1 MNKNT
6 DNNGRVGDLMRI
18 YENRWKYLFF
28 TMMNTIIFLSGN
40 VLNKKLNG
48 YKVYPS
54 DISFSLIFGILYGL
68 ILAHLIISFFDQQK
82 ETEELDFEVQAS
94 LEQLEAF
101 NEELLAQNDELES
114 FAHIISNKEK
124 ELREIINLSPIHIY
138 LKDLD
143 GKYLLC
149 NKAHAEF
156 IGEPIRG
163 IEGKK
168 QEEFSV
174 FEKNKINDKQLLDEE
189 VVNVDEINEYIEK
202 VNINEKD
209 QFFKINKIPVELTHH
224 SKEILVVAQEITD
237 LVNMQNEIDLKN
249 KKLIEDNEELIR
261 LNNETNRLANDFEKI
276 IRLITGVI
284 EDASDEEYLE
294 NIFDLTLNL
303 MNRSKKGVIYYYDN
317 GVLKL
322 VKAKGVHKSVADE
335 YLKSYSPDISVEKN
349 EVKYIKN
356 DDSEAFN
363 KFLCIGFY
371 YGEKQIGGMCL
382 ESTLSSKLFTRED
395 IRLFKSIGILVNNY
409 YMNRKILEVQQTI
422 QNSIIISLVKMLEL
436 FDEYTKGHSENVAD
450 LSMKLALEMGVKDT
464 SAAYWAGMV
473 HDIGKIL
480 VDRQI
485 LNKKGKLSFKEYE
498 NIKMHPY
505 WGYQVLNRSEELK
518 DIAKYVLYHHERYD
532 GMGYPEGLVAEE
544 IPLISQIITVV
555 DSFHTMRSRRAYK
568 EPMTIQETI
577 QELKYQKGR
586 QFSPKVVDCFINR
599 ILIQEE
605 ILEKKEIK

>member
-1 MNKNT
+1 
-6 DNNGRVGDLMRI
+6 RVGDLMKI

-28 TMMNTIIFLSGN
+28 TLMNTIIFLSGN

-54 DISFSLIFGILYGL
+54 DISFSLVFGVLYGL

-94 LEQLEAF
+94 LHQLEAF

-138 LKDLD
+138 LKDLE

-156 IGEPIRG
+156 IGEPIQG
-163 IEGKK
+163 IEGKS
-168 QEEFSV
+168 QGEFSV
-174 FEKNKINDKQLLDEE
+174 FEKGKIDDYQL
-189 VVNVDEINEYIEK
+189 VDEKIISGNETNEYIEK
-202 VNINEKD
+202 INNGEID
-209 QFFKINKIPVELTHH
+209 QYFKINKIPVELTHH

-249 KKLIEDNEELIR
+249 KKLLEDNEELIR

-284 EDASDEEYLE
+284 DDVSDEEYLK
-294 NIFDLTLNL
+294 NIFALTLNL
-303 MNRSKKGVIYYYDN
+303 MSRSKKGIIYLFDQ
-317 GVLKL
+317 GIFKL
-322 VKAKGVHKSVADE
+322 VQAEGVHKSVADA
-335 YLKSYSPDISVEKN
+335 YLKSYAPDLSVGKN
-349 EVKYIKN
+349 EVRYIENKG
-356 DDSEAFN
+356 SEAFN

-371 YGEKQIGGMCL
+371 YGEKQIGGMSL
-382 ESTLSSKLFTRED
+382 ESTLESKIFTEED

-436 FDEYTKGHSENVAD
+436 FDEYTKGHSESVAD
-450 LSMKLALEMGVKDT
+450 LSMKLASEMGVKDT

-480 VDRQI
+480 VDRKI
-485 LNKKGKLSFKEYE
+485 LNKKGGLTFEEYE

-532 GMGYPEGLVAEE
+532 GMGYPEGLVGEE

-568 EPMTIQETI
+568 EPMTIKETI
-577 QELKYQKGR
+577 HELKDQKGR
-586 QFSPKVVDCFINR
+586 QFSPMVVDVFINK
-599 ILIQEE
+599 ILVQEE
-605 ILEKKEIK
+605 ILEINEIQ

>member
-1 MNKNT
+1 M
-6 DNNGRVGDLMRI
+6 I
-18 YENRWKYLFF
+18 
-28 TMMNTIIFLSGN
+28 NTIIFLSGN

-48 YKVYPS
+48 YRVYPS
-54 DISFSLIFGILYGL
+54 DISFALIFGILYGL

-94 LEQLEAF
+94 LQQLEAF

-138 LKDLD
+138 LKDSE

-156 IGEPIRG
+156 IGESIHT
-163 IEGKK
+163 IEGKN
-168 QEEFSV
+168 QSEFSV
-174 FEKNKINDKQLLDEE
+174 FEKEKINDYQLLDETIIKK
-189 VVNVDEINEYIEK
+189 NKMGEYIER
-202 VNINEKD
+202 INKDETD

-249 KKLIEDNEELIR
+249 KKLVEDNEELIR

-284 EDASDEEYLE
+284 EETSDEEYLI

-303 MNRSKKGVIYYYDN
+303 MNRSKKGVIYYYEN
-317 GVLKL
+317 GILKL
-322 VKAKGVHKSVADE
+322 VKSTGVHQSVADE
-335 YLKSYSPDISVEKN
+335 YLKSYAPDLSVGKN
-349 EVKYIKN
+349 EVKYIEN
-356 DDSEAFN
+356 NGSEAFN

-382 ESTLSSKLFTRED
+382 ESSLRSKLFTKED

-409 YMNRKILEVQQTI
+409 YMNRKILEVHQTI

-436 FDEYTKGHSENVAD
+436 FDEYTKGHSESVAD
-450 LSMKLALEMGVKDT
+450 LSMKLASEMGVEDV

-480 VDRQI
+480 VDRKI
-485 LNKKGKLSFKEYE
+485 LNKKGKLSFNEYE

-518 DIAKYVLYHHERYD
+518 DIAKYVLYHHERFD
-532 GMGYPEGLVAEE
+532 GMGYPEGLVGDE
-544 IPLISQIITVV
+544 IPIISQIITVV

-577 QELKYQKGR
+577 DELKQQKGG
-586 QFSPKVVDCFINR
+586 QFAPAVVDVFINK
-599 ILIQEE
+599 ILVQEE
-605 ILEKKEIK
+605 ILEINEIQ

>member
-1 MNKNT
+1 MK
-6 DNNGRVGDLMRI
+6 I
-18 YENRWKYLFF
+18 YDNRWKYFFF
-28 TMMNTIIFLSGN
+28 TVMNTIIFLSGN

-54 DISFSLIFGILYGL
+54 DISFALIFGILYGF

-94 LEQLEAF
+94 LRQLEAF

-156 IGEPIRG
+156 IGESIHV
-163 IEGKK
+163 IEGKN
-168 QEEFSV
+168 QREFSI
-174 FEKNKINDKQLLDEE
+174 FRKEKLNDYQLLDEKTVKANE
-189 VVNVDEINEYIEK
+189 TNEYIERI
-202 VNINEKD
+202 NIDRKD
-209 QFFKINKIPVELTHH
+209 QFFKINKIPVELTRH

-237 LVNMQNEIDLKN
+237 LVDMQNEIDSKN
-249 KKLIEDNEELIR
+249 KKLIEDNEELVR

-284 EDASDEEYLE
+284 EEASDEEYLE

-303 MNRSKKGVIYYYDN
+303 MNRSEKGVIYLYDK
-317 GVLKL
+317 GLFQL
-322 VKAKGVHKSVADE
+322 VKAKGVHESVANK
-335 YLKSYSPDISVEKN
+335 YLQSYSGDLSVAKN
-349 EVKYIKN
+349 EVKYIQNKG
-356 DDSEAFN
+356 SEAFN

-371 YGEKQIGGMCL
+371 YGGNQIGGMCL
-382 ESTLSSKLFTRED
+382 ESTLASKHFTKED

-409 YMNRKILEVQQTI
+409 YMNQKILEVQQTI

-450 LSMKLALEMGVKDT
+450 LSMKLASEMGVKDT

-480 VDRQI
+480 VDRKI
-485 LNKKGKLSFKEYE
+485 LNKKGKLTFTEYE

-505 WGYQVLNRSEELK
+505 WGYQVLNPSEELK
-518 DIAKYVLYHHERYD
+518 DIATYVLYHHERFD
-532 GMGYPEGLVAEE
+532 GMGYPEGLVADE

-568 EPMTIQETI
+568 EPMTIKETI
-577 QELKYQKGR
+577 QELKDQKGK
-586 QFSPKVVDCFINR
+586 QFSPKVVDCFINK
-599 ILIQEE
+599 ILVQEE
-605 ILEKKEIK
+605 ILEVSEIK

>member
-1 MNKNT
+1 MRKIT
-6 DNNGRVGDLMRI
+6 DTLNRVGDLMKI

-28 TMMNTIIFLSGN
+28 TLMNTIIFLSGN

-54 DISFSLIFGILYGL
+54 DISFSLVFGVLYGL

-94 LEQLEAF
+94 LHQLEAF

-138 LKDLD
+138 LKDLE

-156 IGEPIRG
+156 IGEPIQG
-163 IEGKK
+163 IEGKS
-168 QEEFSV
+168 QGEFSV
-174 FEKNKINDKQLLDEE
+174 FEKGKIDDYQL
-189 VVNVDEINEYIEK
+189 VDEKIISGNETNEYIEK
-202 VNINEKD
+202 INNGEID
-209 QFFKINKIPVELTHH
+209 QYFKINKIPVELTHH

-249 KKLIEDNEELIR
+249 KKLLEDNEELIR

-284 EDASDEEYLE
+284 DDVSDEEYLK
-294 NIFDLTLNL
+294 NIFALTLNL
-303 MNRSKKGVIYYYDN
+303 MSRSKKGIIYLFDQ
-317 GVLKL
+317 GIFKL
-322 VKAKGVHKSVADE
+322 VQAEGVHKSVADA
-335 YLKSYSPDISVEKN
+335 YLKSYAPDLSVGKN
-349 EVKYIKN
+349 EVRYIENKG
-356 DDSEAFN
+356 SEAFN

-371 YGEKQIGGMCL
+371 YGEKQIGGMSL
-382 ESTLSSKLFTRED
+382 ESTLESKIFTEED

-436 FDEYTKGHSENVAD
+436 FDEYTKGHSESVAD
-450 LSMKLALEMGVKDT
+450 LSMKLASEMGVKDT

-480 VDRQI
+480 VDRKI
-485 LNKKGKLSFKEYE
+485 LNKKGGLTFEEYE

-532 GMGYPEGLVAEE
+532 GMGYPEGLVGEE

-568 EPMTIQETI
+568 EPMTIKETI
-577 QELKYQKGR
+577 DELKEQKGR
-586 QFSPKVVDCFINR
+586 QFSPMVVDVFINK
-599 ILIQEE
+599 ILVQEE
-605 ILEKKEIK
+605 ILEINEIQ